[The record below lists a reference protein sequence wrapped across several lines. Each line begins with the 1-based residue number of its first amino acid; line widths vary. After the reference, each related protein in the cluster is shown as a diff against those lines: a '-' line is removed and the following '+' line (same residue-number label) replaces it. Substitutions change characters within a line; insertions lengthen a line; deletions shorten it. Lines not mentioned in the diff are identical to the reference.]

1 MQISERLRVHSGVSS
16 RMDQPWTEHTS
27 AISRDENSSMAISS
41 RTSPSY
47 KDITSESP
55 GFVIDDRDEG
65 LIFVDPTLL
74 IASERQT
81 RMKLRQ
87 NLPLA
92 PLSVLRQMQQMYPS
106 PSLSNGE
113 YAHQFDRVNA
123 MISGSP

>member
-1 MQISERLRVHSGVSS
+1 M
-16 RMDQPWTEHTS
+16 
-27 AISRDENSSMAISS
+27 
-41 RTSPSY
+41 
-47 KDITSESP
+47 
-55 GFVIDDRDEG
+55 
-65 LIFVDPTLL
+65 LL

-92 PLSVLRQMQQMYPS
+92 PLSTLRQMQKMYPS

-123 MISGSP
+123 MISGPAPPPTSPANTQNGSSTATHGTSHKPTTTKHTTTATVSVLVSMPQTCFSRSWI